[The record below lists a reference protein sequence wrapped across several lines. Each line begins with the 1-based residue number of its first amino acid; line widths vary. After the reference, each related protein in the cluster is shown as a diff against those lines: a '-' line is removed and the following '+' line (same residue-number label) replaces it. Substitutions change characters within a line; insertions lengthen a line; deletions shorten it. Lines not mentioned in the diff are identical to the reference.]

1 MDNERYVSPNFITD
15 IIDHDLSV
23 GAHSSIVTRFP
34 PEPNGYLHIGHAK
47 AICLD
52 FGVALD
58 YGGITYLRYDD
69 TNPTTEDP
77 EYVQAIQDDVA
88 WLGFTWEEVRHASDY
103 FEQLYQLAIRLIRK
117 GLAYVD
123 SQSLEEIRKNRGT
136 VTEPGTPGPYRD
148 RSVEENL
155 QLFQEMREGKHPAGS
170 HVLRAKIDLANENM
184 KMRDPIL
191 YRIIHANHYRTEGEW
206 PIYPMYDFAHPLSD
220 AIEGI
225 THSLCTLEFD
235 NNRAVYD
242 WLLDHLWDTPRPHQ
256 YEFARLQ
263 LDYTIVSKRKLLRL
277 VEGGYVDGWDDP
289 RMPTL
294 AAFRRRGVRP
304 EAIRDF
310 ANRVG
315 IAKVNSRTDIALL
328 EHAIRDDLNHV
339 APRAF
344 AVTEPLLVTLVNETE
359 MGTMTVPSWPA
370 EIPNEGEREVP
381 FGPQVFIERSDFE
394 LDPPAGYRRLHPGGA
409 VRLRHFG
416 IITVEEVITDENGI
430 VTEVRAKRYTDEE
443 AQAAGIKPTGAIHWV
458 AKHTAVPATFML
470 YDRLFTQADPE
481 ADGIDFLTVVNP
493 NALVVH
499 EGFVE
504 PSVVHDAPDTRYQFE
519 RLGYFW
525 RDPKHQ
531 GDTLVFNRIVDLKDT
546 WARQQQP
553 AKPAAA
559 EKQEPVAPQPEV
571 ERELDPAVVARA
583 SEIVASSHVSQ
594 AEAETLAQRPA
605 LDTLWQA
612 VVAAG
617 AAASLAASWVVTDAA
632 RLTDEDLAAFPAEA
646 LAELLVLLQEGTI
659 TGRVAKELFPELAPG
674 VSPKQL
680 VEQRGLGRVADADQ
694 LETVIRGIMADNPAE
709 VTAYREGRTNL
720 LQFFIGQVMRA
731 TKGRAAPDVVREL
744 LTRLLAE

>member
-1 MDNERYVSPNFITD
+1 MNNERYVSPNFITD
-15 IIDHDLSV
+15 IIDHDLES
-23 GAHSSIVTRFP
+23 GAHSTVVTRFP

-58 YGGITYLRYDD
+58 YGGTTYLRYDD

-77 EYVQAIQDDVA
+77 EYVQAIQDDVE
-88 WLGFTWEEVRHASDY
+88 WLGFMWREVRHASDY
-103 FEQLYQLAIRLIRK
+103 FEQLYQLAIRLINK

-123 SQSLEEIRKNRGT
+123 SESLEEIRKNRGT
-136 VTEPGTPGPYRD
+136 VTTPGVPSPYRD

-155 QLFQEMREGKHPAGS
+155 RLFTEMREGKHEAGT
-170 HVLRAKIDLANENM
+170 HVLRAKIDLAHENM

-191 YRIIHANHYRTEGEW
+191 YRIIHADHYRTGSEW

-277 VEGGYVDGWDDP
+277 VEGRHVDGWDDP

-315 IAKVNSRTDIALL
+315 IAKANSRTDIALL
-328 EHAIRDDLNHV
+328 EHAIRDDLNHI

-344 AVTEPLLVTLVNETE
+344 AVTEPLLVTFVNETE
-359 MGTMTVPSWPA
+359 MGTMTVPSWPD

-381 FGPQVFIERSDFE
+381 YGPQVFIERSDFE
-394 LDPPAGYRRLHPGGA
+394 LEPPAGYRRLHPGGA

-416 IITVEEVITDENGI
+416 IITVENVITDENGF
-430 VTEVRAKRYTDEE
+430 VREITARRYTDEE
-443 AQAAGIKPTGAIHWV
+443 AATAGVTPTAAIHWV

-504 PSVVHDAPDTRYQFE
+504 PSVVHDDPDTRYQFE

-525 RDPKHQ
+525 RDPKHT
-531 GDTLVFNRIVDLKDT
+531 GDTLVFNRIVDLKDS
-546 WARQQQP
+546 WARQQEA
-553 AKPAAA
+553 AKPAPVR
-559 EKQEPVAPQPEV
+559 EKRAAPQPEV
-571 ERELDPAVVARA
+571 ERELAPEVVARA
-583 SEIVASSHVSQ
+583 ANIVAESHVSQ

-605 LDTLWQA
+605 LDAVWQA

-617 AAASLAASWVVTDAA
+617 AAAPLAASWVVTDVA
-632 RLTDEDLAAFPAEA
+632 RASDEELAMFPTEP

-674 VSPKQL
+674 VSPREL
-680 VEQRGLGRVADADQ
+680 VEARGLGRVADTEQ
-694 LETVIRGIMADNPAE
+694 LETVIRGILTDHPSE

-731 TKGRAAPDVVREL
+731 TKGRAAPDVVREV